1 MVELTVVETLL
12 GVPPD
17 YPTWRIA
24 DMASRAKILPT
35 WLSSM
40 VARGLPIS
48 PLAADHLA
56 RVHRRVAA
64 LHQVGDELAAAHDV
78 RVIKGA
84 RIAARMPAGLLRNSG
99 DTDVVARDEAA
110 LWRCVLDLRERFGAV
125 AQGVNVLQTPGSLH
139 LVVAMKWPAAEPELD
154 KPMGA
159 DISTCAFS
167 GNMVTVPVRPEP
179 PDDTDICSLF
189 AVAEERF
196 QRRFSRKDMLDL
208 VVLAEVLDRR
218 FGADLPT
225 LVADT
230 AHELNLAPE
239 LGKLLRKTL
248 EWVDLPEGWTQ
259 VGSALAPVA
268 AAEKARRRAGVSGI
282 PRLRF
287 GFPLDDV
294 SSPTLAVQLREF
306 DGTDLITTPI
316 GTCLLVDSPT
326 IPAELHAAALEHA
339 TLVHR
344 G

>member
-24 DMASRAKILPT
+24 DMASRARILPT
-35 WLSSM
+35 WLSSV
-40 VARGLPIS
+40 VARGRPIS

-56 RVHRRVAA
+56 RVERRVAA
-64 LHQVGDELAAAHDV
+64 LHKVGDELAAAHGV
-78 RVIKGA
+78 RVVKGA

-99 DTDVVARDEAA
+99 DTDVVARDEVA

-125 AQGVNVLQTPGSLH
+125 PQGVNVLRTAESLH
-139 LVVAMKWPAAEPELD
+139 LVVAMKWPADEPELD

-159 DISTCAFS
+159 DISTCAFA

-179 PDDTDICSLF
+179 PEDTDICSLF

-208 VVLAEVLDRR
+208 VVLADVLDRR
-218 FGADLPT
+218 FGAGLPA

-239 LGKLLRKTL
+239 LAKLLRRTL
-248 EWVDLPEGWTQ
+248 EWVDLPDIWAQ
-259 VGSALAPVA
+259 VGSALAPVV
-268 AAEKARRRAGVSGI
+268 AAEKSRGGRAPAIFPGCGSVSHWTTCRRRRWRWSCANSA
-282 PRLRF
+282 RH
-287 GFPLDDV
+287 
-294 SSPTLAVQLREF
+294 S
-306 DGTDLITTPI
+306 
-316 GTCLLVDSPT
+316 
-326 IPAELHAAALEHA
+326 
-339 TLVHR
+339 
-344 G
+344 

>member
-1 MVELTVVETLL
+1 
-12 GVPPD
+12 
-17 YPTWRIA
+17 
-24 DMASRAKILPT
+24 
-35 WLSSM
+35 
-40 VARGLPIS
+40 
-48 PLAADHLA
+48 
-56 RVHRRVAA
+56 
-64 LHQVGDELAAAHDV
+64 
-78 RVIKGA
+78 
-84 RIAARMPAGLLRNSG
+84 
-99 DTDVVARDEAA
+99 
-110 LWRCVLDLRERFGAV
+110 
-125 AQGVNVLQTPGSLH
+125 VLQTAESLD
-139 LVVAMKWPAAEPELD
+139 LVVAMKWPADEPELD

-208 VVLAEVLDRR
+208 VVLADVLDRR
-218 FGADLPT
+218 FGAELPAV
-225 LVADT
+225 VADT
-230 AHELNLAPE
+230 AHELKLAPE
-239 LGKLLRKTL
+239 LAKLLRRTL
-248 EWVDLPEGWTQ
+248 EWVDLPDVWAQ

-268 AAEKARRRAGVSGI
+268 AAEKARRRAGPSGI

-294 SSPTLAVQLREF
+294 PSPTLAVRLREF

-326 IPAELHAAALEHA
+326 IPAELHAAALAHA